1 MAGGST
7 IVVTRRV
14 RAGHEAAYEAWIAEI
29 QAASRAFPGYQ
40 GVDVARPASPTQ
52 PYTIVVRF
60 DSPAAREAWE
70 AWETRRAWLERVPSA
85 AVEGDAEVRYAE
97 GVEFWF
103 EAPPS
108 APPVQPSKHR
118 MAVVLLVV
126 VFALVS
132 VLGPLARWALDG
144 WPAPVIALVMV
155 ACQVSLMTYVVM
167 PRVTRWLAPFLFP
180 AR

>member
-1 MAGGST
+1 
-7 IVVTRRV
+7 V
-14 RAGHEAAYEAWIAEI
+14 RAGAELAYEAWVSEI
-29 QAASRAFPGYQ
+29 QAASRGFAGYQ
-40 GVDVARPASPTQ
+40 GVDVARPAAPGQ

-60 DSPAAREAWE
+60 DTPAAREAWE
-70 AWETRRAWLERVPSA
+70 RWETRRDWLARVPA
-85 AVEGDAEVRYAE
+85 DAVEGEAEVRYAE

-118 MAVVLLVV
+118 MALVLLVV

-144 WPAPVIALVMV
+144 WPAPAIAFVMV
-155 ACQVSLMTYVVM
+155 ACQVALMTYIVM